1 MRQEYVVETTS
12 DGRLQ
17 LRLVLVPEIEDGQQH
32 TEDEGHGGVIII
44 EPDHDDSGTI
54 IIENM

>member
-1 MRQEYVVETTS
+1 MKQEYVVETTP

-17 LRLVLVPEIEDGQQH
+17 LRLVLVPDEDTNFQ
-32 TEDEGHGGVIII
+32 EPVYEAPSRVIVIS
-44 EPDHDDSGTI
+44 PDDDDSGAI

>member
-1 MRQEYVVETTS
+1 MRQEYVVETTA

-17 LRLVLVPEIEDGQQH
+17 LRLVLVP
-32 TEDEGHGGVIII
+32 DEYDIPEHIDEPQERVIII
-44 EPDHDDSGTI
+44 SPDDDDSGAV

>member
-17 LRLVLVPEIEDGQQH
+17 LRLVLVPDEEDMRAPV
-32 TEDEGHGGVIII
+32 DEPSSHVIII
-44 EPDHDDSGTI
+44 SPDDDDTGAI